1 MENSEQVG
9 GDGRYVICDCDI
21 GNDDAWALLM
31 LIKGEEFFKKLLQKP
46 HTFSVVQSRS
56 YEILGVT
63 CVRGNTDVDNG
74 VRNALR
80 VLDSVDR
87 LDIPVYR
94 GCDHSIIPPN
104 FEHKFFHGRDG
115 FGDIPNLPVVTST
128 KVQDEHAVN
137 MMYRN
142 VCQYPKKVDFLL
154 LGPLTNFAVCIN
166 MYGQDFLDKVG
177 NLYIMGGNYRG
188 KGNVTKSAEF
198 NFMLDPEAA
207 HIVFESI
214 EKPMVVVPWETCID
228 GEMNYDLDWR
238 FEVFGKV
245 DSKAMRLMNAVENA
259 FLRPLGYAKWI
270 VCDALAVVSFL
281 FPELTITR
289 SRLYYAT
296 IELAGRHTRGQMVL
310 DHKRKDQG
318 NTRVI
323 MNLHK
328 ENYQTILS
336 WTGGLVEDA
345 EIEKLLLQQ
354 CNGHDN
360 K

>member
-1 MENSEQVG
+1 MENSTAVG
-9 GDGRYVICDCDI
+9 GYVIFDCDI

-31 LIKGEEFFKKLLQKP
+31 LIKGEELFKKLSQKEP
-46 HTFSVVQSRS
+46 TAGVAKSRAFA
-56 YEILGVT
+56 ILGVT

-94 GCDHSIIPPN
+94 GCDHSIIPPDFQHN
-104 FEHKFFHGRDG
+104 FFHGRDG
-115 FGDIPNLPVVTST
+115 FGDIPDLPEVTNT
-128 KVQDEHAVN
+128 KVQNEHAVN
-137 MMYRN
+137 MMYHS
-142 VCQYPKKVDFLL
+142 VCKYPNKVDFIL

-166 MYGQDFLDKVG
+166 MYGQEFLDKLG
-177 NLYIMGGNYRG
+177 NIYIMGGNYRG

-214 EKPMVVVPWETCID
+214 KKPMVVVPWETCID
-228 GEMNYDLDWR
+228 GEMNIDLDWR
-238 FEVFGKV
+238 FEVLGQV
-245 DSKAMRLMNAVENA
+245 DSKAVRLMNAVENA

-270 VCDALAVVSFL
+270 VCDAMAVVSFL
-281 FPELTITR
+281 FPNMTIVK
-289 SRLYYAT
+289 SRLYHAT

-323 MNLHK
+323 MDLHK
-328 ENYQTILS
+328 DNYRKILS
-336 WTGGLVEDA
+336 WTGGLITDE
-345 EIEKLLLQQ
+345 EIEKMFLNS
-354 CNGHDN
+354 C
-360 K
+360 